1 MEDTPKWQFDSKN
14 WFKPWDLGIQ
24 FRFYIILPLMHTH
37 IVICIYIYIIQLY
50 VLYIYICIYNYTLLF
65 IYTVYMY
72 ELIDLYILTGIS
84 KYSPMTS
91 RRPTHHDEGVHRHI
105 GPVRKDAGLSITKA
119 DTLRK
124 QKKNPEYS

>member
-1 MEDTPKWQFDSKN
+1 M
-14 WFKPWDLGIQ
+14 
-24 FRFYIILPLMHTH
+24 Y
-37 IVICIYIYIIQLY
+37 
-50 VLYIYICIYNYTLLF
+50 IYNYTLLF